1 MNVTVPPAPAPAPA
15 NVAEIEPDAIATPA
29 VDDPGALTDVVVALL
44 TTVEVMPPP
53 HVLFDAAL
61 FASPP

>member
-29 VDDPGALTDVVVALL
+29 VDDPGALTVVVVALL
-44 TTVEVMPPP
+44 AVAVFVNP
-53 HVLFDAAL
+53 LAAVQEPL
-61 FASPP
+61 